1 MVEVEAGLAVLVA
14 KCFVEHEFA
23 GHLIQPHEVEAIRA
37 GLSANEHLALERGF
51 YLAGMLAEAPIDA
64 GEKAKLDKAKAE
76 TDAIFVDLIDRI
88 GPRDLTAPQFATLAR
103 LYERGPLSQ
112 NLLGR
117 LVAMEPANIRDVV
130 LRLKKRRLVTTRR
143 DPDDGRLILVGL
155 TASGLSLV
163 QELLPI
169 EIECTAT
176 TLAKLNANEKR
187 ILYDLLGRL
196 ADS

>member
-1 MVEVEAGLAVLVA
+1 MPKTSTEIAVAAERL
-14 KCFVEHEFA
+14 
-23 GHLIQPHEVEAIRA
+23 QPAYRLEDQVGFLLRRA
-37 GLSANEHLALERGF
+37 YQRASSN
-51 YLAGMLAEAPIDA
+51 
-64 GEKAKLDKAKAE
+64 
-76 TDAIFVDLIDRI
+76 LIDRI
-88 GPRDLTAPQFATLAR
+88 GPHDLTAPQFATLAR

-143 DPDDGRLILVGL
+143 DAGDGRLIVVGL

-163 QELLPI
+163 EQLLPI
-169 EIECTAT
+169 EIECTAK
-176 TLAKLNANEKR
+176 TLAGFSASEKK

>member
-1 MVEVEAGLAVLVA
+1 MAAGRLEPAYRLEDQVGFL
-14 KCFVEHEFA
+14 
-23 GHLIQPHEVEAIRA
+23 LRRA
-37 GLSANEHLALERGF
+37 YQRASSN
-51 YLAGMLAEAPIDA
+51 
-64 GEKAKLDKAKAE
+64 
-76 TDAIFVDLIDRI
+76 LIDRI
-88 GPRDLTAPQFATLAR
+88 GPHDLTAPQFATLAR

-130 LRLKKRRLVTTRR
+130 LRLKKRRLVATRR
-143 DPDDGRLILVGL
+143 DPGDGRLIVVSL

-163 QELLPI
+163 EQLLPI
-169 EIECTAT
+169 EIECTAK
-176 TLAKLNANEKR
+176 TLAKLDANEKR